1 MGKEEKELTPML
13 AQYHQ
18 FKSMYPDCLL
28 LFRLGDFYELFYE
41 DAVVGSKELGLVL
54 TSRPAGKGRE
64 RIPMCGVP
72 YHSANNYIA
81 KLVNKGYKVAICEQ
95 VEDPSKA
102 KGIVKRDVI
111 RVITPGTFFER
122 ETGGL
127 SAIYRKGKSYLVS
140 YLNLSVGEFI
150 GAKVKEE
157 ELIDFL
163 SKFNI
168 KELLVRKGEK
178 LPEKIGKVLKLHI
191 SELDEEFFEEGKEE
205 LLKDF
210 RVPSVKAFGFQDEE
224 LSLTLGA
231 VYRYAKATQKS
242 FTPLIPKPKPYVDEG
257 YVKLDLK
264 AVKGLEITESIEG
277 RKDISLFKVVDRT
290 LTGMGRRRLRFRLL
304 NPFRSIEKIKKIQEA
319 VEELINKREILNE
332 IRKILEG
339 MSDLERLVSRISSN
353 MASPRE
359 LVYLKNSLRKA
370 EELRRTLSL
379 LDSEIFREIESSLL
393 NLNKLADLIDKTLVE
408 DPPLHVKEGGLIKT
422 GVNPYLDELR
432 FIREN
437 AEKLLREYEKKL
449 KKETGIQSLKIG
461 YNKVMGYY
469 IEVTKANLKYVP
481 QHFRRRQTLSNAER
495 YTTDELQKL
504 EEKILSA
511 QTRINELEYEL
522 YKELREEVL
531 KELDKVG
538 SNASLIGE
546 VDYIQ
551 SLAWLALEKGWV
563 RPEVHEGYELIIEE
577 GKHPVIEEF
586 TKSYVP
592 NDTKLTENEFIHVIT
607 GPNMAGKSSYIRQV
621 GVLTLLAHTG
631 SFLPVRSA
639 KIPLVDAIFTRIGS
653 GDVLALG
660 VSTFMNEML
669 DVSNILNNAT
679 KRSLIILDE
688 VGRGTSTYD
697 GIAIS
702 KAIVKYISEKIGA
715 KTLIA
720 THYLELTE
728 LEKKIRGV
736 KNYHMEVEETEE
748 GIRFLYILKE
758 GRAKG
763 SFGIDVAKLA
773 GLPEEVIKEAKKILK
788 ELEGGERNK
797 QEVLPFLEAT
807 YKKSVDEEKLT
818 LYEEIIKEIEDIDIG
833 NTTPVKALLIL
844 AELKEKIK
852 NLIKK

>member
-127 SAIYRKGKSYLVS
+127 CSLYRKGKSYLVS

-168 KELLVRKGEK
+168 REVLVKKGEK
-178 LPEKIGKVLKLHI
+178 LPEKLEKVLKLHI
-191 SELDEEFFEEGKEE
+191 TELEEEFFEEGKEE
-205 LLKDF
+205 LLKDYG
-210 RVPSVKAFGFQDEE
+210 VPSIKAFGFQDED
-224 LSLTLGA
+224 LSLSLGA

-277 RKDISLFKVVDRT
+277 RKDLSLFKVVDRT

-304 NPFRSIEKIKKIQEA
+304 NPFRSIERIRKVQEA
-319 VEELINKREILNE
+319 VEELINKREVLNE
-332 IRKILEG
+332 IRKTLEG

-359 LVYLKNSLRKA
+359 LIHLKNSLRKA
-370 EELRRTLSL
+370 EELRKILSL
-379 LDSEIFREIESSLL
+379 LDSEIFKEIEGSLL
-393 NLNKLADLIDKTLVE
+393 NLNKVADLIDKTLVD
-408 DPPLHVKEGGLIKT
+408 DPPLHVKEGGLIKP
-422 GVNPYLDELR
+422 GVNAYLDELR

-437 AEKLLREYEKKL
+437 AEKLLKEYEKKL

-469 IEVTKANLKYVP
+469 IEVTKANVKYVP
-481 QHFRRRQTLSNAER
+481 EHFRRRQTLSNAER
-495 YTTDELQKL
+495 YTTEELQRL

-522 YKELREEVL
+522 YRELREEVV

-538 SNASLIGE
+538 NNATLIGE

-563 RPEVHEGYELIIEE
+563 KPEVHEGYELIIEE

-586 TKSYVP
+586 TKNYVP
-592 NDTKLTENEFIHVIT
+592 NDTKLTEEEFIHVIT

-631 SFLPVRSA
+631 SFLPVKSA
-639 KIPLVDAIFTRIGS
+639 RIPLVDAIFTRIGS

-715 KTLIA
+715 KTLLA

-728 LEKKIRGV
+728 LERKVKGV
-736 KNYHMEVEETEE
+736 KNYHMEVEETDE

-773 GLPEEVIKEAKKILK
+773 GLPEEVVREAKKILK
-788 ELEGGERNK
+788 ELEGEKGK
-797 QEVLPFLEAT
+797 QEVLPFLEET
-807 YKKSVDEEKLT
+807 YKKSVDEEKLNF
-818 LYEEIIKEIEDIDIG
+818 YEEIIKEIEEIDIG

-844 AELKEKIK
+844 AELKERIK
-852 NLIKK
+852 SFIKR